1 MVSLLKRLTVA
12 MGHDIGY
19 ESVITGVCTW
29 QTQDVLV
36 WYKKA
41 GFLHSLVSESKR
53 LQLKWRVSTTP
64 KLTFWRQESYWD
76 YSQEIINI
84 LHQVYLVRHWTCV
97 DQIPTFGLPKWSFPF
112 NLFEFCLFCCLQVS
126 VAWRWMPNERHCVNF
141 SWKLSGILKFSAC
154 YCLLLF
160 NFLY

>member
-1 MVSLLKRLTVA
+1 MVSLLKRLTVT

-36 WYKKA
+36 WDKKA

-84 LHQVYLVRHWTCV
+84 LHQVYLIISR
-97 DQIPTFGLPKWSFPF
+97 
-112 NLFEFCLFCCLQVS
+112 VS
-126 VAWRWMPNERHCVNF
+126 CTARR
-141 SWKLSGILKFSAC
+141 SKQSILKEINLNIHWKDWCWISSTLATWCKQLTVWKRPWCWERFKAKGEGGGREWDG
-154 YCLLLF
+154 
-160 NFLY
+160 